1 MYKRQ
6 DISTLQEISR
16 SVAFLDC
23 VLSFST
29 LAISSN
35 LNKPII
41 SEEKKIEIRKGRH
54 LIIEKTLPPDELY
67 IPNDIF
73 LDNSTQQ
80 IIIITGPN
88 MSGTS
93 AIIRQVAL
101 IVILAQIGSYVP
113 AESSNIGIVDKIFT
127 RVGASDNISKGEST
141 FMVEMMETSSI
152 MNNLTDR
159 SLVLMDEIGR
169 GTSTYD
175 GISIAWSIVEYLH
188 NQKNIYPKTLFAT
201 HYLSLIHI

>member
-1 MYKRQ
+1 M
-6 DISTLQEISR
+6 
-16 SVAFLDC
+16 
-23 VLSFST
+23 LSFST

-88 MSGTS
+88 MSGKS

-113 AESSNIGIVDKIFT
+113 AESSNIGIVDK
-127 RVGASDNISKGEST
+127 K
-141 FMVEMMETSSI
+141 
-152 MNNLTDR
+152 
-159 SLVLMDEIGR
+159 
-169 GTSTYD
+169 
-175 GISIAWSIVEYLH
+175 
-188 NQKNIYPKTLFAT
+188 
-201 HYLSLIHI
+201 